1 MGTFALWRKFII
13 GDVFNLWQV
22 SLHGTWPIGNICHIL
37 PYYGRANSREDVMAT
52 MNISVPD
59 PMKDWVQDQIDGGK
73 YASSSDY
80 VRDLIRKDQQ
90 ERDKLAVLQ
99 AAISLGFESAP
110 AGKLDIE
117 FIKRKAKRLAGL
129 ESK

>member
-1 MGTFALWRKFII
+1 
-13 GDVFNLWQV
+13 
-22 SLHGTWPIGNICHIL
+22 
-37 PYYGRANSREDVMAT
+37 MAT

-59 PMKDWVQDQIDGGK
+59 PMKDWVQAQIDGGK

-90 ERDKLAVLQ
+90 ERDKLAALQ
-99 AAISLGFESAP
+99 AAVSLGIESGQ
-110 AGKLDIE
+110 AGTLDIE
-117 FIKRKAKRLAGL
+117 SIKRKAKQLAGL